1 MTRTVSSA
9 DSSAAAAAVL
19 AATIFL
25 APSLGARDE
34 LMLQDTLKSIV
45 VAWGAIAAGMACLWA
60 FARSRAVP
68 RWHPAMWLPLMLM
81 AYAAGS
87 TVWSHT
93 YLASVEAIRWFLFAL
108 IVFVSINSLTID
120 RLAWLA
126 WGIFGG
132 GLVASV
138 WAVLQFWFDV
148 NWFPQ
153 GPPPASTFI
162 NRNFFAEFA
171 ICTLPFGA
179 VLLARARKSQM
190 IALLA
195 VANALVIVAVLMTGT
210 RAALMALWL
219 QLLVLFPFVGLRFRR
234 HFAFVQWSR
243 VSRVVAIG
251 LLVTTVLGL
260 GMLRTG
266 NPAIERE
273 GRGLTAL
280 ERGLGRTASISVG
293 DPSLALRTV
302 MWRATLRVI
311 EARPLSGVGAGAWE
325 SEVPLYQEAGAQLE
339 TDFYVHNEFLQ
350 LIAEYG
356 LVGWAFLAGLL
367 AWLYLALKRTLLD
380 RAPTDLGEAEG
391 AWRAVA
397 LCSLAC
403 FMVVSSVGFPW
414 RMAATGALFAICLGI
429 LAASDNRLRESRTND
444 AMAPSAGAGQAAWTG
459 LVALSLA
466 GVLAGYISLRAAQAE
481 HKLVMATLIAYE
493 ISASGA
499 PNDPR
504 WNGRKQE
511 MLRLAQEGIELNPHY
526 RKITPLIAD
535 ELGRWGSWP
544 EAVVLWESVLASRPN
559 IVVIMTNAAR
569 GHLVV
574 GNYDRAQAWLDRAL
588 AIQPKA
594 QSVLSLQVLLFG
606 YTGQDQRA
614 LDVVRSAIADNNYDF
629 DLVNFGYA
637 IAMRAGDVQLAQQAF
652 RLRAQGWPQSVPIDS
667 PATPRA
673 PAAPPPQTSA
683 SKG

>member
-1 MTRTVSSA
+1 M
-9 DSSAAAAAVL
+9 AAALL

-25 APSLGARDE
+25 APALGARDE

-45 VAWGAIAAGMACLWA
+45 VSFGALAAGIACFWSL
-60 FARSRAVP
+60 ARTKAVP
-68 RWHPAMWLPLMLM
+68 RWHPGMWLPLALM
-81 AYAAGS
+81 AYAVGS
-87 TVWSHT
+87 MAWSHA

-108 IVFVSINSLTID
+108 IVFVGINSFTRE
-120 RLAWLA
+120 RLPWLA

-132 GLVASV
+132 GLAASV
-138 WAVLQFWFDV
+138 IAAMQFWFDV
-148 NWFPQ
+148 TWFPQ

-171 ICTLPFGA
+171 VCTLPFGG

-195 VANALVIVAVLMTGT
+195 VANAVVIVAVLMTGT

-219 QLLVLFPFVGLRFRR
+219 QLLVLFPYVAIRFRSQ
-234 HFAFVQWSR
+234 FAFGQWST

-260 GMLRTG
+260 GLLSTG

-280 ERGLGRTASISVG
+280 ERGLGRTASISPD

-302 MWRATLRVI
+302 MWKATLRVI
-311 EARPLSGVGAGAWE
+311 QARPLSGVGAGAWE

-356 LVGWAFLAGLL
+356 LIGCIFLAGLL
-367 AWLYLALKRTLLD
+367 TWLYLALKKTLVDRTD
-380 RAPTDLGEAEG
+380 SGEAEG
-391 AWRAVA
+391 PWRAMV
-397 LCSLAC
+397 LCSLAS
-403 FMVVSSVGFPW
+403 FIVVSSIGFPW
-414 RMAATGALFAICLGI
+414 RMAATGALFAICLGV
-429 LAASDNRLRESRTND
+429 LAASDNRLRAARSTVVIPPARW
-444 AMAPSAGAGQAAWTG
+444 ARWAGQAGWAG
-459 LVALSLA
+459 VGALSLA
-466 GVLAGYISLRAAQAE
+466 SVLAVYISQRAAQAE
-481 HKLVMATLIAYE
+481 EKLVRATLMAYE
-493 ISASGA
+493 ISGSGA
-499 PNDPR
+499 PNNPR
-504 WNGRKQE
+504 WNSKKQE
-511 MLRLAQEGIELNPHY
+511 MLRLAEAGIELNPHY

-535 ELGRWGSWP
+535 ELGRWGNWR
-544 EAVVLWESVLASRPN
+544 EAVALWESVLASRPN

-569 GHLVV
+569 GHLVM
-574 GNYDRAQAWLDRAL
+574 GNHDRAQAWLDRAL

-594 QSVLSLQVLLFG
+594 QSVLSLQVLLLG
-606 YTGQDQRA
+606 YTGQDKRA
-614 LDVVRSAIADNNYDF
+614 LEVVRSAIADNNYDF

-637 IAMRAGDVQLAQQAF
+637 IAMRAGDLELAQQAF
-652 RLRAQGWPQSVPIDS
+652 RLRAQGWPQSVSLDPS
-667 PATPRA
+667 AT
-673 PAAPPPQTSA
+673 PAAPASAVPQTSA

>member
-1 MTRTVSSA
+1 MTAVGERSDA
-9 DSSAAAAAVL
+9 AAAAAVAML
-19 AATIFL
+19 AVTIFL
-25 APSLGARDE
+25 APAIGARDE

-45 VAWGAIAAGMACLWA
+45 VAFGALAAGLACFWS
-60 FARSRAVP
+60 FARTQGSP
-68 RWHPAMWLPLMLM
+68 KWHPAIWLPLGLM
-81 AYAAGS
+81 AYALGS
-87 TVWSHT
+87 TTWSQT

-108 IVFVSINSLTID
+108 IVFVGINSFTRE
-120 RLAWLA
+120 RLPWLA
-126 WGIFGG
+126 WGVFGG
-132 GLVASV
+132 GVVASV
-138 WAVLQFWFDV
+138 WAAMQFWFDV

-179 VLLARARKSQM
+179 ILLARARKSQL

-195 VANALVIVAVLMTGT
+195 VANAVVIVAVLMTGT
-210 RAALMALWL
+210 RAALVALWL
-219 QLLVLFPFVGLRFRR
+219 QLLVLFPYVAIRLRKQL
-234 HFAFVQWSR
+234 AFGQWSS
-243 VSRVVAIG
+243 VSRVVALG

-260 GMLRTG
+260 GMLPTG
-266 NPAIERE
+266 NAAIERE

-280 ERGLGRTASISVG
+280 ERGLGRTASIAPG

-302 MWRATLRVI
+302 MWKATLRVI

-325 SEVPLYQEAGAQLE
+325 SEVPLYQEPGAQLE

-356 LVGWAFLAGLL
+356 LIGWAFLAGLL
-367 AWLYLALKRTLLD
+367 AWLFLALKKTLVNRTGNGEEE
-380 RAPTDLGEAEG
+380 AP
-391 AWRAVA
+391 WRAMV
-397 LCSLAC
+397 LCSLAS
-403 FMVVSSVGFPW
+403 FMVVSNVGFPW
-414 RMAATGALFAICLGI
+414 RMAATGALFAICLGV
-429 LAASDNRLRESRTND
+429 LAASDNRLRAAQPNRARALASW
-444 AMAPSAGAGQAAWTG
+444 AVHGALASLMLAAVLAAW
-459 LVALSLA
+459 
-466 GVLAGYISLRAAQAE
+466 ISLRAAQAE
-481 HKLVMATLIAYE
+481 EKLVKATLIAFE
-493 ISASGA
+493 ISGSGA

-511 MLRLAQEGIELNPHY
+511 MLRLAEEGITINPHY

-535 ELGRWGSWP
+535 ELGRWGNWR
-544 EAVVLWESVLASRPN
+544 EAVMIWESVLASRPN

-569 GHLVV
+569 GHLVM
-574 GNYDRAQAWLDRAL
+574 GNFDRAQAWLDRAL

-594 QSVLSLQVLLFG
+594 PSVLSLQVLLLG

-614 LDVVRSAIADNNYDF
+614 LEVVRRAIAQKNYDF

-637 IAMRAGDVQLAQQAF
+637 IAMRAGDVGLAQQVF
-652 RLRAQGWPQSVPIDS
+652 ELRAKGWPQMAP
-667 PATPRA
+667 PAA
-673 PAAPPPQTSA
+673 PAASRPQTSA